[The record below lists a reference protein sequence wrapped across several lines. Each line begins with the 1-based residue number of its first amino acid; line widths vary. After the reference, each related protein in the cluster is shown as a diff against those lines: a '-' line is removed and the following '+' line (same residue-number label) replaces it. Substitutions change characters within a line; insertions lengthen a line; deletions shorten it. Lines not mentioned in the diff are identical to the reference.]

1 MLMFQPLLVLA
12 AGSPRGSFLPFVP
25 VSAPGHPLFYS
36 KPLLEAPGPLQPRG
50 TLPGSCMWTLPA
62 LPTGLPAPPGLCSC
76 KLIRAWGALRSPFQ
90 ELGVPC
96 LPGGA
101 ESGAPPSS
109 SMRLAFP
116 ATSHLLRL
124 PVRPEG
130 SWWGFPGFLP
140 RGPGGPWEACWGNPY
155 SSGMWSL
162 GTPVPLPGACGPPI
176 GSSRGGCSSARR
188 QPSREHTTPEAAV
201 HLSHIL
207 SEDIPYLKLLSVT
220 FTLTLGPGRACRALV
235 TRPFP
240 LLPGFCAG
248 LWVFCV
254 LEPVLWPEL
263 LFVPRA
269 LSTASSMLPSGTDP
283 GSSVRSLRW
292 HRRCQGGTVWT
303 GPVSFWRPLEFP
315 AFSPSPTGADGL
327 SGGRW
332 GVRG

>member
-1 MLMFQPLLVLA
+1 MLMFQPVLVLA

-36 KPLLEAPGPLQPRG
+36 MPLLEAPGPLQPRG

-140 RGPGGPWEACWGNPY
+140 RGPGGPWEACWGSPY

-188 QPSREHTTPEAAV
+188 QPSRGTH
-201 HLSHIL
+201 HSRGSRSSQSH
-207 SEDIPYLKLLSVT
+207 SERGHS
-220 FTLTLGPGRACRALV
+220 
-235 TRPFP
+235 
-240 LLPGFCAG
+240 
-248 LWVFCV
+248 V
-254 LEPVLWPEL
+254 LEATKCDLHPHPRPRASLPSPGHSGHSAISSTSRL
-263 LFVPRA
+263 LFWPLGILRFRA
-269 LSTASSMLPSGTDP
+269 
-283 GSSVRSLRW
+283 
-292 HRRCQGGTVWT
+292 
-303 GPVSFWRPLEFP
+303 SFV
-315 AFSPSPTGADGL
+315 A
-327 SGGRW
+327 
-332 GVRG
+332 